1 MFVIERLRL
10 QMAIVHNVM
19 ETLFCGKENMVS
31 FMDVQIILIAGS
43 LTSLEALY
51 CLKCSLFV
59 PIMFLFRITFI
70 MLSGGKIQRKK
81 EHLGSICGF

>member
-1 MFVIERLRL
+1 MSVIEKSQL
-10 QMAIVHNVM
+10 QMAVVHNVM
-19 ETLFCGKENMVS
+19 ETLFCGKDNMVS

-59 PIMFLFRITFI
+59 PNLFILVNNI
-70 MLSGGKIQRKK
+70 YYVK
-81 EHLGSICGF
+81 